1 MNLDGTH
8 VAMVTPFDSDK
19 NIDEER
25 YRSFIEYLIEEGV
38 DGIVAAATTGES
50 ATLSHQEHKKV
61 IDLLIDQVDGRVTT
75 IAGAGSNSTSEALD
89 LLKYSYDAGAD
100 SALVITP
107 YYNKP
112 QQSGL
117 YEHYK
122 ILNDSCD
129 MPMIVYNVP
138 SRTSLNI
145 SIDNTIKLAT
155 LDNVVAIKEAN
166 PDLNRLAKIFSL
178 LEDKD
183 LSDDFKVLSGN
194 DSLTLPMISQGA
206 RGVISV
212 TANIL
217 PTKMAR
223 MVNEALEGN
232 YDVARKLSN
241 ELFPL
246 MDVLFIESSP
256 APAKKALELM
266 GMPVGGLRMPLVDMD
281 ESNVEILK
289 EVLKRYDL

>member
-166 PDLNRLAKIFSL
+166 PDLNRLAKIFSI

>member
-178 LEDKD
+178 LEDND